1 MEDTVGFLPRKV
13 IMRKLLSQIEI
24 SSLKKQKHEFLI
36 HALLDNPF
44 KGTVVNRTLPSLHGG
59 SFEITLT
66 VPLNLSQ
73 GV

>member
-13 IMRKLLSQIEI
+13 FMRKLLSQIEI

-36 HALLDNPF
+36 HAF